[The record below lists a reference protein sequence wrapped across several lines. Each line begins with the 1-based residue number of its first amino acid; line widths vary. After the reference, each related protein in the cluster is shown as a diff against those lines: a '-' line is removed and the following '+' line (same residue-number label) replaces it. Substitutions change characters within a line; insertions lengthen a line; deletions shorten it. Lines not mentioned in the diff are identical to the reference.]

1 MGDLILVVDDSE
13 DIAMISSRM
22 LTRRGFSV
30 ITACDGEEALAIVAR
45 QRPSCMLLDVMMPRM
60 SGLDVLKVLK
70 ADPAT
75 ASIPVIMVTAKTT
88 DDDVLHGYQQ
98 GADYYITKPF
108 NADQLSYGVNLVLG
122 HQPSQTPARPPP

>member
-1 MGDLILVVDDSE
+1 MKDTILVVDDSK
-13 DIAMISSRM
+13 DIALISARM
-22 LTRRGFSV
+22 LTQRGFAV
-30 ITACDGEEALAIVAR
+30 ITACDGQEALAIVAR

-60 SGLDVLKVLK
+60 SGLDVLKALK

-88 DDDVLHGYQQ
+88 DDDVMHGYQQ

-108 NADQLSYGVNLVLG
+108 TADQLLYGINLVLG
-122 HQPSQTPARPPP
+122 HHSSEMPARAPS